1 VLSNNE
7 DIIAVIS
14 ATGQQGGA
22 VVRALQASGQFKVR
36 ALTRNPGKHRDLAE
50 EIAEADLDRSKQRRG
65 PWCTASK
72 RAARSKSFLMG
83 TEPGCRMFMFPQV
96 CPPRN
101 AQPRLGGIVLLD
113 LTTFTTTAVAQ
124 VPDANGIAVT
134 SVSSSFARNTCSSAG
149 NAVD

>member
-1 VLSNNE
+1 VISNNE
-7 DIIAVIS
+7 DLIAVIG
-14 ATGQQGGA
+14 ATGQQRGA

-50 EIAEADLDRSKQRRG
+50 EIVEADLDRSKQRRG

-72 RAARSKSFLMG
+72 RAARL
-83 TEPGCRMFMFPQV
+83 QV
-96 CPPRN
+96 VPDGNRAWVSNVHVPPSMSPRN

>member
-7 DIIAVIS
+7 DLIAVIS

-50 EIAEADLDRSKQRRG
+50 EIVEADLDRSKQRRG
-65 PWCTASK
+65 PWCTASI
-72 RAARSKSFLMG
+72 RAWVSNVHVPPSMS
-83 TEPGCRMFMFPQV
+83 
-96 CPPRN
+96 PRN

-113 LTTFTTTAVAQ
+113 LTTSTTTAVAQ